1 MSGGLKN
8 DQAHLCPSG
17 HLPAHP
23 SKDGGLHRG
32 VRALQ
37 KQFRLSGKGGT
48 SDLQCLVI
56 VGPEDVGVSGLQEG
70 RGCGKTQM
78 VLCWAISLFL
88 YSDRLP
94 HPLTSLRNRMALVGT
109 GGRVGV
115 RRN

>member
-1 MSGGLKN
+1 MTKPISVPLGTFLLTPAKMGVCIGESGP
-8 DQAHLCPSG
+8 C
-17 HLPAHP
+17 
-23 SKDGGLHRG
+23 
-32 VRALQ
+32 